1 MKKLREKE
9 IKRQIWQII
18 KDELIDLRYFS
29 LDHSLPQDY
38 DKKTPLINYYLEKI
52 QKRINELLEKE
63 QVVLIYKPLKVNKI
77 E

>member
-1 MKKLREKE
+1 VKKLREKE